1 MQLWLQYSPLP
12 AQLRAESAAARAM
25 WEEILAA
32 QPPQDAVLV
41 SNDRNEIVPLFYLQT
56 IEGRGVGM
64 TGLFP
69 LIAPD
74 ARFADLGTTVQT
86 ALDAGGDQPVYL
98 IKPMAGLEAR
108 FALAPA
114 QPPLVQVTG
123 PAGAAPPA
131 QPADAVYGPLRLLGY
146 DMQPA
151 GEQVEVILH
160 WQVSEPLAGDY
171 TTTVQLF
178 DAGGEKVAQ
187 DDRPPG
193 GDFYPTSLWKP
204 GEVLLDRHMLTLPAG
219 AQPVRLLAGMYSG
232 PEATLLAPLLEIEIR
247 G

>member
-1 MQLWLQYSPLP
+1 
-12 AQLRAESAAARAM
+12 M

-32 QPPQDAVLV
+32 DPPAGALLV

-56 IEGRGVGM
+56 IEGRGLGL

-74 ARFADLGTTVQT
+74 ARFADLGATVQT
-86 ALDAGGDQPVYL
+86 ALDAAAAVTPPQPVYL

-114 QPPLVQVTG
+114 APPLVQVIG
-123 PAGAAPPA
+123 PAATAPPA
-131 QPADAVYGPLRLLGY
+131 HVVDVAYGPLRLLGY
-146 DMQPA
+146 DMQPVAGTGADA
-151 GEQVEVILH
+151 GEVALTLQ
-160 WQVSEPLAGDY
+160 WQVVEPPAADY

-178 DAGGEKVAQ
+178 DAEGNKLAQ
-187 DDRPPG
+187 DDRRPG
-193 GDFYPTSLWKP
+193 GDYYPTSLWQP
-204 GEVLLDRHMLTLPAG
+204 GATLLDRHTLTLPAD
-219 AQPVRLLAGMYSG
+219 AAPARLLVGMYSG
-232 PEATLLAPLLEIEIR
+232 PDAVLLAPPLEMEVS